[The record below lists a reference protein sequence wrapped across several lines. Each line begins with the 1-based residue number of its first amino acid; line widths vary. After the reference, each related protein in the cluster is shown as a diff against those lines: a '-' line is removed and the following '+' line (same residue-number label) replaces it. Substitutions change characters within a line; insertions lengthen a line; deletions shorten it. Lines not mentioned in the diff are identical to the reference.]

1 LQNSRPHPHEGASGS
16 KSGATA
22 EVRLDAVGA
31 AVQPGQPRA
40 SNASCGRR
48 ALLPIAQVVRKGDPG
63 LNSPEI
69 WRMSDNTY
77 REATRHAIAA
87 ALKITVW

>member
-1 LQNSRPHPHEGASGS
+1 
-16 KSGATA
+16 
-22 EVRLDAVGA
+22 
-31 AVQPGQPRA
+31 
-40 SNASCGRR
+40 
-48 ALLPIAQVVRKGDPG
+48 LPIAQVVRKGDPG